1 MGRGDIILLLT
12 KFHYYISDITESI
25 HIHGYFEAIV
35 GALSAVMLL
44 LITVIVIIILMSHRK
59 KIMQENMVTFSSPYD
74 VRTRF
79 VLYICYFLPEHLMT
93 D

>member
-1 MGRGDIILLLT
+1 MTTIIDVWNC
-12 KFHYYISDITESI
+12 FISNITESI

-59 KIMQENMVTFSSPYD
+59 KIMQENMVTFSAPYD
-74 VRTRF
+74 VRTYF
-79 VLYICYFLPEHLMT
+79 V
-93 D
+93 